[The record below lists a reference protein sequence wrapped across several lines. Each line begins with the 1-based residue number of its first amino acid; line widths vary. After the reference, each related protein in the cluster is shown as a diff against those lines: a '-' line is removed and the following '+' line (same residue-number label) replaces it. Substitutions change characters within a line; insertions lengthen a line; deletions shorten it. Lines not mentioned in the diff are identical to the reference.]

1 MQEDCFY
8 LNIKVR
14 RQMIHSLDEKNPQ
27 LTDTGTGVGRRPVG
41 IGTAYLVSNKKS
53 LLEKHFPRGITREW
67 GLGTKMPRISGVW
80 VLECRAWI

>member
-41 IGTAYLVSNKKS
+41 IGTAYLVSNKN
-53 LLEKHFPRGITREW
+53 PY
-67 GLGTKMPRISGVW
+67 
-80 VLECRAWI
+80 